1 VGPALLDRAEIIPN
15 YTFVSIAFG
24 RLSTDFGIDMSEVAV
39 ISPDAGAYKKIFKTC
54 ENVGFKG
61 GLVLCNKVRNL
72 STNEIIKISF
82 DGDVEGKNCVIIDDI
97 CDGGRTS
104 IELGKQLKEKG
115 ASRVFLFVTHGIF
128 SYGEEPL
135 MGIIDHVYTTRSFRD
150 FDGFKIVTPLEWI

>member
-1 VGPALLDRAEIIPN
+1 
-15 YTFVSIAFG
+15 
-24 RLSTDFGIDMSEVAV
+24 MSEVV
-39 ISPDAGAYKKIFKTC
+39 VVSPDAGAYKKIFKTC

-72 STNEIIKISF
+72 STNEIIKITF